1 MLVGV
6 QEIAKRLNVSRVTV
20 FELIKEGMPSIR
32 ISERILR
39 FDPDEVMHWIRNKA
53 S

>member
-6 QEIAKRLNVSRVTV
+6 KDLQKRLNVSRVTI
-20 FELIKEGMPSIR
+20 FELIKDGMPTIR

-39 FDPDEVMHWIRNKA
+39 FDPDEVMNWLKQKA

>member
-6 QEIAKRLNVSRVTV
+6 KEIAIKLNVSRVTV
-20 FELIKEGMPSIR
+20 FELIKEGMPAIR

-39 FDPDEVMHWIRNKA
+39 FDPDDVMSWIKNKA

>member
-6 QEIAKRLNVSRVTV
+6 KEIATRLNVSRPTV
-20 FELIKEGMPSIR
+20 FELIKEGMPAIR

-39 FDPDEVMHWIRNKA
+39 FDPDEVMLWIKNKA

>member
-6 QEIAKRLNVSRVTV
+6 KDIAIRLNVSRVTV

-39 FDPDEVMHWIRNKA
+39 FDPDEVMSWIKNKA

>member
-6 QEIAKRLNVSRVTV
+6 KEIAKRLDVSRPTV
-20 FELIKEGMPSIR
+20 FELMKEGMPSIR

-39 FDPDEVMHWIRNKA
+39 FDPDEVMSWLRNKA